1 MDNGQWVFSASLP
14 AMYSNYNLY
23 NGFSVS
29 LNNSVYQPWM
39 RHQYYIANYPR
50 YYYRNKY
57 QGTQNAGM
65 RGFNENIRQPIFTKS
80 DDRNRN
86 NELKT
91 NEQRNPNNSE
101 RNIPATRPAQNPVYR
116 GKNVGQPV
124 KVRSYMLQSREVN
137 STEIRKQVTGESAAM
152 EDLVN
157 KNNKNQI

>member
-1 MDNGQWVFSASLP
+1 MDNGQWVFSASPP

-101 RNIPATRPAQNPVYR
+101 RNIPATHPAQNPVYR

-137 STEIRKQVTGESAAM
+137 SNGNKKAGNRGISGNGRSGKQ
-152 EDLVN
+152 
-157 KNNKNQI
+157 K